1 MNVLRLFFYAIWRFI
16 SIAGLLLK
24 WGFKY
29 TFRFIRWGLR
39 PRSTTHGSA
48 RWASLGDLTQG
59 NALGGTKGII
69 VGKIWG
75 VFIRFKLD
83 GAVMVTAPMGKG
95 KGVGIVIPN
104 LLDHKGSVLVTDPK
118 GENYAVTQ
126 RHRSSFGPVYR
137 LDAIHPDDSHSF
149 NPLDMIRVGT
159 LHEADDAA
167 QIANFLVL
175 NENRD
180 GHWDTSARLVM
191 TALIRHVLH
200 SQPEELR
207 TLSMCREL
215 IAGGDERVRLLL
227 NEMAA
232 SEVPSVAE
240 EGRLRLAG
248 LEFEETTSVIGNT
261 AKALAFWS
269 KDRIGGR
276 LSRTSDFSMMDLN
289 REGLSIYVMVPDD
302 QIEVYGPFLRVMTGC
317 ALAALMRGK
326 DMPRPEHKPM
336 LLIDECKALGRLD
349 ALAKGMGMLREYAHV
364 VHIWQDLG
372 QLRETYSENGAQTF
386 IAASGAQVT
395 FGISD
400 TKTAKE
406 MADDVGRTT
415 VYSRSHGFSEGNL
428 DLVRAQLQDGI
439 SETGRHLLDPAE
451 MRRIDPNKCIITL
464 QDQVGAPILANKVKY
479 YTEHCWKG
487 LYDPWRSTATI
498 FPFNPPPRSPS
509 DADDDLSSVA

>member
-1 MNVLRLFFYAIWRFI
+1 MTVLRLFFYAIWRLLWVV
-16 SIAGLLLK
+16 GLLLK
-24 WGFKY
+24 WGCKY
-29 TFRFIRWGLR
+29 TFRGVRWLLR
-39 PRSTTHGSA
+39 PRPITHGSA
-48 RWASLGDLTQG
+48 RWARLGDLTQG
-59 NALGGTKGII
+59 DALGGEKGVI
-69 VGKIWG
+69 VGKAWG
-75 VFIRFKLD
+75 HFIRFKRD

-104 LLDHKGSVLVTDPK
+104 LLDHKGSMLVTDPK

-126 RHRSSFGPVYR
+126 RYRSSLGPVYR
-137 LDAIHPDDSHSF
+137 LDAIHPDHSHSF

-167 QIANFLVL
+167 QIANFLVI

-200 SQPEELR
+200 SQPPELR

-227 NEMAA
+227 TQMAE
-232 SEVPSVAE
+232 SNVPSVAE
-240 EGRLRLAG
+240 EGRVRLAG

-276 LSRTSDFSMMDLN
+276 LSSASDFSMMDLN
-289 REGLSIYVMVPDD
+289 REGMTVYVMVPDD
-302 QIEVYGPFLRVMTGC
+302 QIEVYGPFLRMMTGC

-326 DMPRPEHKPM
+326 ALPRPEYKPM
-336 LLIDECKALGRLD
+336 LMIDECKALGRLD

-364 VHIWQDLG
+364 VHIWQDHG
-372 QLRETYSENGAQTF
+372 QLNELYGENGAQTF

-400 TKTAKE
+400 TKTAKQLAE
-406 MADDVGRTT
+406 DVGRTT

-428 DLVRAQLQDGI
+428 DLVQAQLQNGV
-439 SETGRHLLDPAE
+439 SETGRYLKDAAE
-451 MRRIDPNKCIITL
+451 MRRINPNQCVITL

-479 YTEHCWKG
+479 YEEWCWRG
-487 LYDPWRSTATI
+487 RYDEWRSQATI
-498 FPFNPPPRSPS
+498 LNFPSPRPRS
-509 DADDDLSSVA
+509 DADDMPSVA